1 MQESYK
7 CNLPRLARGNEQC
20 LWGIHIAIGDS
31 LYRINNRAEFGCR
44 RNQLGLRLWLLR
56 RLLQRWWAFQV
67 VKSQKIT
74 CKWAWYYA
82 ELRFFDQFGTVACAC
97 LDTSGVASLRQTSTR
112 LKTKRPAQT
121 KRNIGKERAAALDR
135 LPTRPLFLLP
145 MKSCV
150 VKTFVLNLFLFW
162 FLVSFTKLFCCVGA
176 CLPDKT
182 SVILRI

>member
-31 LYRINNRAEFGCR
+31 LYRINKRVEFGCR

-97 LDTSGVASLRQTSTR
+97 LDTSRRRYTPPSQAHA

-145 MKSCV
+145 IKSCV
-150 VKTFVLNLFLFW
+150 LKPLLHPVPI
-162 FLVSFTKLFCCVGA
+162 LV
-176 CLPDKT
+176 
-182 SVILRI
+182 I